1 MPRIL
6 VVDDTE
12 ANRQILSLR
21 LTRAGF
27 EVETASNGA
36 EAVSVAASNP
46 PALIVMD
53 MDMPVMNG
61 LEATHALKSNPDTAA
76 IPVITLTANSD
87 ADIREKCLAAGCSD
101 FEPKPLEF
109 SRLLEKIKALL
120 PGSK

>member
-36 EAVSVAASNP
+36 EAVSAAASNP
-46 PALIVMD
+46 PALVVMD

-61 LEATHALKSNPDTAA
+61 LEATRALKSNPETAS
-76 IPVITLTANSD
+76 IPVISLTANSD
-87 ADIREKCLAAGCSD
+87 ADIREKCITAGCSD
-101 FEPKPLEF
+101 FEPKPF
-109 SRLLEKIKALL
+109 DFPRLLEKIKALL